1 MKQLI
6 YIYLIISFSA
16 LSCTDAP
23 ERWDESGGK
32 EISLDVSL
40 YIPEFNTTLGRA
52 VSDENAVRDMWL
64 LTFDAQG
71 LFLARLH
78 ATDLVARENGGI
90 GTGEFKVKLP
100 EKTRIIHFIA
110 NHDEIISFDDRAAL
124 QKDERELI
132 PVLAGGQLMFWG
144 RAELAEGATSVSTV
158 LFRNRAKVT
167 VENKAMNFSV
177 TGYALCNYATVGTV
191 APFNPTATPLP
202 FVILENTPT
211 LPLGSVQKVDQT
223 VADCDLSPKYMNEE
237 MNLFNDQC
245 YVIIKG
251 RLSGETV
258 DKYYKIQLLDEDKK
272 PYPIVRNYHYRV
284 EIESFSEDA
293 SGSASFEDAKTAE
306 PSNNI
311 YAEIFK
317 DSPTISDNNNNNLT
331 VGQINL
337 LFIQGGALNV
347 TAHYTKNGETS
358 DNEVDVSVIEDPNNI
373 LTGLSYDNNKGVITA
388 NVAEV
393 VSGQNTATISVKAG
407 VLSRVITVTSSSLY
421 SFLPATVSPV
431 LYTERDQDVTLKFNI
446 PSSIPKYLYP
456 VRCVISTNN
465 LYPVDPN
472 KNMEILF
479 EDGTYKY
486 VYWAEGPGEKSL
498 NFKTSYEN
506 SDETI
511 TIENDYFHTAS
522 IKLQSRYFADV
533 SVNGNNVVNYG
544 LNEAAVFHF
553 SMPELK
559 DTPPTYPL
567 KVYIATQ
574 SLSTSDAGWTKVNGG
589 YERTYT
595 SAPIGEQTVNF
606 RSSQA
611 MSSEDIVIS
620 APGFRSTTVR
630 YDNLLT
636 RGVQVSG
643 PIRVNDIYLVKLFQ
657 VTTSD
662 TNMVGNFRTSNT
674 STYTFVIKAGTKV
687 SDIITFYIRSGN
699 ARYTGAYSI
708 KQLLQQPTINL
719 N

>member
-16 LSCTDAP
+16 FSCTDAP

-388 NVAEV
+388 NVA
-393 VSGQNTATISVKAG
+393 
-407 VLSRVITVTSSSLY
+407 
-421 SFLPATVSPV
+421 
-431 LYTERDQDVTLKFNI
+431 
-446 PSSIPKYLYP
+446 
-456 VRCVISTNN
+456 
-465 LYPVDPN
+465 
-472 KNMEILF
+472 
-479 EDGTYKY
+479 
-486 VYWAEGPGEKSL
+486 
-498 NFKTSYEN
+498 
-506 SDETI
+506 
-511 TIENDYFHTAS
+511 
-522 IKLQSRYFADV
+522 
-533 SVNGNNVVNYG
+533 
-544 LNEAAVFHF
+544 
-553 SMPELK
+553 
-559 DTPPTYPL
+559 
-567 KVYIATQ
+567 
-574 SLSTSDAGWTKVNGG
+574 
-589 YERTYT
+589 
-595 SAPIGEQTVNF
+595 
-606 RSSQA
+606 
-611 MSSEDIVIS
+611 
-620 APGFRSTTVR
+620 
-630 YDNLLT
+630 
-636 RGVQVSG
+636 
-643 PIRVNDIYLVKLFQ
+643 
-657 VTTSD
+657 
-662 TNMVGNFRTSNT
+662 
-674 STYTFVIKAGTKV
+674 
-687 SDIITFYIRSGN
+687 
-699 ARYTGAYSI
+699 
-708 KQLLQQPTINL
+708 
-719 N
+719 